1 MDASQAKA
9 ARPLDDVMIA
19 MDVVDTLRH
28 DRRILERELN
38 DERRRA
44 ELIER
49 LRNLYKGQGIEVP
62 DSILEEGVRAL
73 EERRFVYEN
82 SGRVCVGS
90 VGPALCHAGQV
101 GPAGAGGAWGHSCA
115 MVCLVCGL

>member
-1 MDASQAKA
+1 MASGEWPNSQPMPLPSASNQPRIQCRRFALMDASQAKA

-38 DERRRA
+38 DETRRA

-49 LRNLYKGQGIEVP
+49 LREPLQGARHR
-62 DSILEEGVRAL
+62 RA
-73 EERRFVYEN
+73 
-82 SGRVCVGS
+82 
-90 VGPALCHAGQV
+90 
-101 GPAGAGGAWGHSCA
+101 
-115 MVCLVCGL
+115 